1 MSSSSTAP
9 YLRALRKT
17 ELAELAEISDLKDYA
32 DLKKA
37 ELETALDNHLR
48 ANSSIFSGEKRLAD
62 YYRRLSQP
70 ARMAS
75 PVKKEPKSEPSGV
88 SVGSEEKRSSRRT
101 RKASTEA
108 DETESEKTQTPAS
121 TAVATRTPARSPL
134 SFAASLPPSPAVVT
148 DAIDRQ
154 TTIVREKVSDA
165 WTKSGISE
173 RSDALRATLSSVKSI
188 ETIFVVLELIGLARE
203 LIPLRYLTTVPA
215 VETVSTPEI
224 SVKIPDFFVLITG
237 TFWAPFLLWATT
249 SLVLPLT
256 FAYFF
261 NLGLH
266 AQSSTHS
273 HNTRRA
279 STAQQQVA
287 SFDPLV
293 YNITKALISY
303 FVYANHFT
311 FWSTFS
317 HFSIEKVNV
326 AIPGQW
332 PGVLTGSA
340 IGVLVSLYDAVLRK

>member
-1 MSSSSTAP
+1 MLT
-9 YLRALRKT
+9 
-17 ELAELAEISDLKDYA
+17 SDSYA

-37 ELETALDNHLR
+37 ELESALDSHLR
-48 ANSSIFSGEKRLAD
+48 ANTSIFSGEKRLAD

-70 ARMAS
+70 ARMSS
-75 PVKKEPKSEPSGV
+75 PVKKEPKTESSV
-88 SVGSEEKRSSRRT
+88 ISVGSEEKRSSRRT

-108 DETESEKTQTPAS
+108 YVFSSGLTRQILMHDSEETESEKTQTPAS

-215 VETVSTPEI
+215 VETVNTPEI

-261 NLGLH
+261 NLSLH

-279 STAQQQVA
+279 SSTAQQQQVA

-303 FVYANHFT
+303 FVFANHFT

>member
-1 MSSSSTAP
+1 MSSTGP

-62 YYRRLSQP
+62 YYKRLSQP
-70 ARMAS
+70 PRLSS
-75 PVKKEPKSEPSGV
+75 PVKKEPKSESSGI
-88 SVGSEEKRSSRRT
+88 SVGEEKRSSRSR

-108 DETESEKTQTPAS
+108 DESESEKTPSS
-121 TAVATRTPARSPL
+121 TAVATRTPAPARSPL
-134 SFAASLPPSPAVVT
+134 SFASLPPSPAVVT

-188 ETIFVVLELIGLARE
+188 ETIFALAELYGLLRE

-215 VETVSTPEI
+215 VETISIPEI
-224 SVKIPDFFVLITG
+224 SVKIPDLFVLITG
-237 TFWAPFLLWATT
+237 TFWAPFLLWGLT
-249 SLVLPLT
+249 SLALPLT

-261 NLGLH
+261 NLSFH

-279 STAQQQVA
+279 SSAAQQA
-287 SFDPLV
+287 PSFDPLV
-293 YNITKALISY
+293 YNIVKALISY

-332 PGVLTGSA
+332 PGVLTGSG
-340 IGVLVSLYDAVLRK
+340 IGILISLYDAVLKK

>member
-1 MSSSSTAP
+1 MN
-9 YLRALRKT
+9 
-17 ELAELAEISDLKDYA
+17 D
-32 DLKKA
+32 
-37 ELETALDNHLR
+37 
-48 ANSSIFSGEKRLAD
+48 
-62 YYRRLSQP
+62 
-70 ARMAS
+70 
-75 PVKKEPKSEPSGV
+75 SE
-88 SVGSEEKRSSRRT
+88 
-101 RKASTEA
+101 
-108 DETESEKTQTPAS
+108 ETESEKAQTPAS

-237 TFWAPFLLWATT
+237 TFWAPFLLWAMT

-261 NLGLH
+261 NLSLH